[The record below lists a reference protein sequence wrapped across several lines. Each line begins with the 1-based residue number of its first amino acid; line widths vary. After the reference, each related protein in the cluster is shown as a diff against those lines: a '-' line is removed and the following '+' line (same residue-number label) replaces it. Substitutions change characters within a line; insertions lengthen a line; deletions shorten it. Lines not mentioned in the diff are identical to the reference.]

1 MRHARRLFA
10 IVIGCAALCVAAA
23 TTAYAQLPDPDQGGG
38 PVAVIPPPSIAAA
51 TPVWE
56 FVAMAA
62 LGVLLAIA
70 VVGLVIS
77 LRHSR
82 SLEPTR
88 RSEPTRASHA

>member
-10 IVIGCAALCVAAA
+10 IVIGCAALCVTAA
-23 TTAYAQLPDPDQGGG
+23 TTAYAQLPDPGGG
-38 PVAVIPPPSIAAA
+38 PIAVIPPPSSAAA

-70 VVGLVIS
+70 VVGLVFS

-88 RSEPTRASHA
+88 RSEPTRASRA